1 MGQRQIAK
9 GRSRTRQPR
18 VQQCLQ
24 NWHRVGSEWEA
35 EIPCSHPNGE
45 TFLTAQ
51 RLQGMGQGRQNLQKP
66 REISAMKTS
75 FSFLQICTQQPDKF
89 SVLKTKIHI
98 IPTMPACGYTE
109 RKENEWSWSLNICH
123 FSRLSM
129 LLPAV
134 AVCSQVPEQRD
145 TSLGNCFPKRRPS
158 EH

>member
-9 GRSRTRQPR
+9 GHSRMQQPS
-18 VQQCLQ
+18 VQRCLQ
-24 NWHRVGSEWEA
+24 HRHRAENEWEA
-35 EIPCSHPNGE
+35 EVPCSHPNGE
-45 TFLTAQ
+45 TFLTTQ

-66 REISAMKTS
+66 RENSAMKTS
-75 FSFLQICTQQPDKF
+75 FSFLQICTQQPEKF

-98 IPTMPACGYTE
+98 ILTMPACGYTE
-109 RKENEWSWSLNICH
+109 HKENEWSWCLNICH
-123 FSRLSM
+123 FSQLSM